1 MDPLALAT
9 AATALLSPYIAKFA
23 EKGAEKLGEALP
35 DGIGKLW
42 TAIGDKFKGKP
53 AAEEAAK
60 DLAAKPDDADNQAA
74 FRKELKKTLTD
85 DESFIADFTK
95 LLQAAQ
101 QTHIQ
106 NGDQILGDHNLKIS
120 GDNYGT
126 IMFGDGNSSTE
137 TTGVKVTNS
146 QVGGDVTGGNKITTG
161 K

>member
-1 MDPLALAT
+1 MDPLTLAT
-9 AATALLSPYIAKFA
+9 AATALLSPYIVKFA

-85 DESFIADFTK
+85 DEPFLAELTK

-106 NGDQILGDHNLKIS
+106 YGDAFLGDHNFKI
-120 GDNYGT
+120 GNNYGT
-126 IMFGDGNSSTE
+126 VIVGDGNSTTE
-137 TTGVKVTNS
+137 TTGAKVTNS
-146 QVGGDVTGGNKITTG
+146 QVGGDVTGHDKLTSGE
-161 K
+161 

>member
-1 MDPLALAT
+1 MDPIALAT

-23 EKGAEKLGEALP
+23 EKGAEKLGESLP

-42 TAIGDKFKGKP
+42 TSIGEKFKGKP

-85 DESFIADFTK
+85 DEDFQK
-95 LLQAAQ
+95 EFLQLLKSAQ
-101 QTHIQ
+101 SVHVEI
-106 NGDQILGDHNLKIS
+106 GDVITGDNNQWVKGNYGSIIHTTGDVEIKS
-120 GDNYGT
+120 GDVNVNNSQGG
-126 IMFGDGNSSTE
+126 GDLIGHD
-137 TTGVKVTNS
+137 KVTS
-146 QVGGDVTGGNKITTG
+146 G